1 MDADRKKI
9 LVVDDE
15 QDQVAIVKKQME
27 AIGYEVA
34 IAYDGE
40 EALNQVRAVKPDLII
55 LDVIMPGISGYEVC
69 AILWREENYKNI
81 PVIMLTAQRKAEDIK
96 KGMDAGVV
104 SYVQKP
110 FKMNVLIGI
119 TKGILG

>member
-1 MDADRKKI
+1 MDVDRKKI

-15 QDQVAIVKKQME
+15 QDQVAIIKKQFE
-27 AIGYEVA
+27 AVGYEVA

-40 EALNQVRAVKPDLII
+40 EAISKVRAAKPDLII
-55 LDVIMPGISGYEVC
+55 LDVMMPGINGYEVC
-69 AILWREENYKNI
+69 AILGREENYKNI

-110 FKMNVLIGI
+110 FKMAVLVGI

>member
-1 MDADRKKI
+1 MDLDRKKI

-34 IAYDGE
+34 TAYDGE
-40 EALNQVRAVKPDLII
+40 EAISKIRAAKPDLII
-55 LDVIMPGISGYEVC
+55 LDVMMSGINGYEVC
-69 AILWREENYKNI
+69 AMLGQDANTKDI
-81 PVIMLTAQRKAEDIK
+81 PVIMLTAQRKAEDIR

-110 FKMNVLIGI
+110 FKMEVLVGI